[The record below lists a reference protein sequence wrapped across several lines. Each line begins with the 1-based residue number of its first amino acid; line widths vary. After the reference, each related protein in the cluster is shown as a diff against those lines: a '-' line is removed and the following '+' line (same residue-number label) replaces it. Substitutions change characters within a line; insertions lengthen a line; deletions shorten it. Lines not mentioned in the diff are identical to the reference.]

1 MKKPNI
7 KTITLTAMFA
17 ALIIVATIFIRMPI
31 GINEG
36 YIHVGDSMIYLAA
49 CLLGPYA
56 AIAAVIGGAFADI
69 LAGAAAWALPT
80 AIIKACNTI
89 PFIVATAMYAKRKNH
104 HKIIHLSTILMTLVS
119 GLITVF
125 GYWLAEGIMYSFA
138 SAFASA
144 PFNVIQA
151 VGSAI
156 VFILVGCAL
165 DAVKIQKYLQ

>member
-1 MKKPNI
+1 
-7 KTITLTAMFA
+7 MFA
-17 ALIIVATIFIRMPI
+17 ALIIVATIFIRVPI

-89 PFIVATAMYAKRKNH
+89 PFIVATALYA
-104 HKIIHLSTILMTLVS
+104 
-119 GLITVF
+119 
-125 GYWLAEGIMYSFA
+125 
-138 SAFASA
+138 
-144 PFNVIQA
+144 
-151 VGSAI
+151 
-156 VFILVGCAL
+156 
-165 DAVKIQKYLQ
+165 